1 MAQRFTIQE
10 YANIKGLTIYDVIQ
24 NAKEKGVTLPEN
36 PEYVLDDSQ
45 LKQIDPI
52 FVHQNKY
59 KQIKPES
66 NIGSNEHSPKIF
78 TLKSEHQL
86 SVGPTIN
93 ILGKIDLSSLNQ
105 SISSAHK
112 LNERNKKEQNK
123 QKTFLSEETIAQLR
137 EFGNTHQ
144 NERFTGKVQ
153 RVMPHGAYV
162 TVENLSAF
170 LYPKDITWGFIDDIN
185 NFLYEGMEIEVI
197 IIGYE
202 EEKKKL
208 RIGRKQLLDD
218 PLLLQIDQFA
228 IGDEI
233 QGVVKKISKSRAY
246 IEIQNGAIVEAFIP
260 NGYTYPIENSIT
272 GKITNIDISNHLVE
286 IDITSQLVQ
295 KTIQESKQPK
305 KKKQNKLDKNIA
317 VVQFYDNRVNNFGRV
332 LTNALGIN
340 NEDTSGALYS
350 LNLNERNW
358 NPALS
363 PEEDDWIIMNPATFK
378 GRREATNGDRLTYD
392 KNGLLLALPYRG
404 NFAKIEGKDSK
415 GSYHDYDVIC
425 HVIGK
430 ILRKAEGKQIVLDT
444 FAEYLSD
451 YYNGEYSQVIEEFL
465 KDNNLLKQLIALLPE
480 LRSYTSDNDSY
491 SFAIKSLETAVEK
504 SIFTKKDISILQA
517 LPDDF
522 DFSLYLTE
530 TIESLEESSKEHLT
544 DVRHWLSAH
553 TSILNALLTNPT
565 SLSMNLLYVISLIT
579 QNDSIYNEA
588 GKAWN
593 ETYKYLKEKS
603 DSEAFSFL
611 IYYFSDKDKAFI
623 EQVNLIDELD
633 YETSKKL
640 VSKLL
645 DDPQHHLEVLNLLAE
660 KFIQNDFD
668 IISNYII
675 NGIDV
680 RHIYPQ
686 IGEHLNSLISVNEKE
701 VRSFFNLC
709 INNNNQPA
717 EIISVTSTVKDELYV
732 ELFALTANSE
742 YLNEIEDFESIP
754 LWLNEQEPSFVS
766 QFLLS
771 CQKSFVDDEDKEAI
785 ADTLTSINGEKFRDS
800 IIELSEDDQYKIL
813 QLCPETYAKDIVVQ
827 YFPSTKLF
835 DLFIGEL
842 WKKLKSQI
850 PYVSF
855 DLESDGDSIKE
866 FAFRKDENTK
876 VYQGEE
882 QLSTLL
888 RALKHTEIIVGHRIK
903 TWDLGSVLSKKGFES
918 DAFVWD
924 TLEIEILL
932 NPCRYSYALHTGH
945 TAQEDTELVDQL
957 FWNQLYRLSKN
968 EPLCGELRDLLP
980 AKINKILD
988 ALSQPEFSVFFSKD
1002 SGEDNFY
1009 QVLADTDEQIVSRI
1023 KAINEIDSK
1032 RLIIAPKRLWSRI
1045 AEYVDLKFVQKQ
1057 EGIDYM
1063 SISKNMLNGK
1073 PLEDPFLNAILNR
1086 FVTMSKTPVVANLAQ
1101 YLRINYLSD
1110 NLLEE
1115 YVNESSGKVDC
1126 ADMEF
1131 LRENNNLKNY
1141 EHIWFVGCEIENRV
1155 NQYSLP
1161 THYSPSDFWQ
1171 NDSSIPMRLGAS
1183 SYIAVNQE
1191 ERKLNIFD
1199 DVPSEAANVWIER
1212 TREGKYVVSYNY
1224 DFFSILESLNND
1236 SEGLTIETIP
1246 WVTDNGNN
1254 NSIHLVYSE
1263 HGKGFD
1269 ALQKRVSATS
1279 RYRATYWTYQMA
1291 LLKEVHFKKDHRPII
1306 LLLDDSL
1313 EIGNVVSYA
1322 RTLGFYI
1329 PENGSLVRK
1338 LELIEHHDN
1347 GMLVTSKNH
1356 FFDIV
1361 DWRKDTPYCYVWDNL
1376 AVEKHMMMW
1385 NGFKNELNKAFLHDG
1400 IEEKEASDAIGSTK
1414 DTYQSI
1420 LLSIWPVY
1428 EYYYRFIKAN
1438 SIESTMYVLDS
1449 FLEEYHSLS
1458 SVWGVSSYG
1467 VKQLWNKEDDFN
1479 LSLNDSK
1486 EFFSDSS
1493 SIYENDS
1500 DIERAMDVI
1509 LATLIKTEKVPNPEW
1524 TDIQKEILPQIL
1536 SRQNNYLV
1544 SLPTGGGKSV
1554 LFQGPALYN
1563 SAYTNK
1569 LSIVVTPLKALMQDQ
1584 VKELGEKGFIS
1595 NVDYLN
1601 GDRSYQEVK
1610 SIYRKINGGEIAILY
1625 VTPERF
1631 RSRAFLNAL
1640 STRMANDHG
1649 LEYMVFDEAHCI
1661 SQWGMEFRPEYLNVI
1676 KKCKEFKDAYGDDMC
1691 ISMFSATVTDMIY
1704 DQINEV
1710 IPVKRLGQ
1718 ENDKKIYNPIRS
1730 HIKMDF
1736 KDVLHDIP
1744 HRLKEIVDYIKEHN
1758 IQAQKSR
1765 MLVFCK
1771 TRNQCEEMSLLLA
1784 DELHKAG
1791 ILSKELSTQAIGYFH
1806 AGMDGDDREETYTR
1820 FKDDNDPL
1828 YILCATK
1835 AFGMG
1840 MDIPNIH
1847 YIIHLMPPSVMEDYL
1862 QEVGRA
1868 GRNKKMYI
1876 DAGFSESN
1884 PIPTLCLCSK
1894 DDIKKAKE
1902 QLLQSTLSWK
1912 NLEEIRVAINSYIKK
1927 IQSIDKTKEYP
1938 VVVPNTLWANGQ
1950 FDHDFTDFKI
1960 GQYWLERMGRIK
1972 MGYLSPAH
1980 INITI
1985 LDNNS
1990 VGSNGGT
1997 LEERIKRFS
2006 TSRSATYASAILIEL
2021 RLIQREQKNSNI
2033 QVSIQRLA
2041 ANLSM
2046 PLAKLL
2052 DCLIWCEKHKII
2064 RIEQETRCHIA
2075 FTRLSEV
2082 SYMLGWN
2089 SHEVAF
2095 HVILNATRLLLQNN
2109 GLKLEKNYTLS
2120 DIHRFIKNSD
2130 TLEDIVKN
2138 VTKTDED
2145 GNQSTEKY
2153 MTWYDENDKQKNKG
2167 LSIAQ
2172 SYHDDLYKKRLRQ
2185 VISLLEIIPDVKVQ
2199 SFIDTKKKCVLQ
2211 SVIVEKDTW
2220 KKFLRDFQ
2228 TDCLKTL
2235 EYINKCPSTII
2246 RWSDAIV
2253 ELGFENKGFVYFE
2266 SLLRY
2271 LKGMA
2276 YISTDALLPT
2286 GIEIYTTDNSEEVI
2300 FENVESDSKDYQ
2312 DKVAFDEAI
2321 DIKNLRLCVMDVLT
2335 TKIHSKQEFQE
2346 LIGSYFSLKNSED
2359 FRTLLSN
2366 YYEESDPIWDAL
2378 RATAIKKAEEQLQDN
2393 PEQWAIYNENSNE
2406 NVNVEAGPGS
2416 GKTHVLTLKCAKLI
2430 YHQHVNPKSIL
2441 VLAYNRAVVVE
2452 LKSRLAKLFASLGLS
2467 RSASQLHVYTFHSL
2481 AKRVCGDSALSRY
2494 EMNEWERVLLKMIKD
2509 KPNDVRA
2516 AMPDLQYVFID
2527 EFQDIT
2533 QTRLNAMFGLKNIY
2547 SDLTFFTIGDK
2558 DQSIYG
2564 FEKEESMD
2572 PNFYYDQLYKTL
2584 SPKKMTMSTNYRS
2597 YPKILKEASLYL
2609 PETSHVPV
2617 SCKKNKENE
2626 PQSEYVYIY
2635 HDSREWSDDFG
2646 GYVQWLKE
2654 QGVTDLAVFFRTN
2667 NEVYHGYS
2675 LIKALNLPGI
2685 RIRIQGA
2692 SVCELYR
2699 MREIYAVL
2707 KLLDNNRNKRLKLE
2721 GNQTEFALK
2730 KTISSWINK
2739 FPNWDSFYMNFA
2751 FVLILDYLDFA
2762 STDEESHTYGDM
2774 ADGIRETLKEDN
2786 PQLYKLYDDK
2796 RFQNRRI
2803 LLDQQLNVVLTTMHK
2818 VKGLEFDAVII
2829 TPSVTSLPFN
2839 PTEDIDEST
2848 PLSHNDIEQIEEEK
2862 RLLYVAYTRAKKY
2875 LFVYKGNRERAVEN
2889 MRRFTSLEDQW
2900 GIRERK
2906 VGLDNYNIGFNAGY
2920 NFNGNKAIAYNVRK
2934 NDPVEIRRHR
2944 GITRNGQQ
2952 FTTYNITHNG
2962 NIVGQ
2967 LSRRSSIA
2975 HRMETDDIELLTG
2988 FFVSDV
2994 FYWTYQDTVNS
3005 DERRVSEYQSNS
3017 ETFYY
3022 RQPEL
3027 YASKWCDDARK
3038 QGYIFIVNIAGYGK

>member
-1649 LEYMVFDEAHCI
+1649 LEYMVFDEAHCV

-2739 FPNWDSFYMNFA
+2739 FPNWDSFYMDFA

-2829 TPSVTSLPFN
+2829 TPLPFN

>member
-2699 MREIYAVL
+2699 MREIL
-2707 KLLDNNRNKRLKLE
+2707 CCSK
-2721 GNQTEFALK
+2721 
-2730 KTISSWINK
+2730 
-2739 FPNWDSFYMNFA
+2739 
-2751 FVLILDYLDFA
+2751 
-2762 STDEESHTYGDM
+2762 
-2774 ADGIRETLKEDN
+2774 
-2786 PQLYKLYDDK
+2786 
-2796 RFQNRRI
+2796 
-2803 LLDQQLNVVLTTMHK
+2803 
-2818 VKGLEFDAVII
+2818 II
-2829 TPSVTSLPFN
+2829 
-2839 PTEDIDEST
+2839 
-2848 PLSHNDIEQIEEEK
+2848 
-2862 RLLYVAYTRAKKY
+2862 
-2875 LFVYKGNRERAVEN
+2875 
-2889 MRRFTSLEDQW
+2889 
-2900 GIRERK
+2900 
-2906 VGLDNYNIGFNAGY
+2906 
-2920 NFNGNKAIAYNVRK
+2920 
-2934 NDPVEIRRHR
+2934 
-2944 GITRNGQQ
+2944 GQQ
-2952 FTTYNITHNG
+2952 PQQEIKIRG
-2962 NIVGQ
+2962 
-2967 LSRRSSIA
+2967 
-2975 HRMETDDIELLTG
+2975 
-2988 FFVSDV
+2988 
-2994 FYWTYQDTVNS
+2994 
-3005 DERRVSEYQSNS
+3005 
-3017 ETFYY
+3017 
-3022 RQPEL
+3022 
-3027 YASKWCDDARK
+3027 
-3038 QGYIFIVNIAGYGK
+3038 